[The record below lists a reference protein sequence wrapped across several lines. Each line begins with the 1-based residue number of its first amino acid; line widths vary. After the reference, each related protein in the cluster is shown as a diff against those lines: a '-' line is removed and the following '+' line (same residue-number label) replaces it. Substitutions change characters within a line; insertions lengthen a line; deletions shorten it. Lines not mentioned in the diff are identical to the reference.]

1 MNSQFEYQ
9 ESLNGLRFTDEQK
22 EAIARRAAEAAQRQA
37 RPARHTHHRPIR
49 RMRSEEHTS

>member
-22 EAIARRAAEAAQRQA
+22 EAIARRAMAAFSSSVKCRLF
-37 RPARHTHHRPIR
+37 RD
-49 RMRSEEHTS
+49 S